1 MEEIM
6 GNNLKKIVNDQVN
19 NKVTKINF
27 LKIIFTIFLLMGC
40 SYSEVI
46 KMKEGVIK
54 TRISCKQLN
63 RISVK
68 NDRIESV
75 SGLEEAFNFEK
86 NEKTGEGYIKPS
98 EANGYEPIA
107 ISLTTVS
114 GRTQEMLLKVDDG
127 DPNTII
133 LENDEKE
140 GSFEEEFSSDSV
152 GGTEGYGS
160 TTVSSDYETGI
171 VEGMKR
177 LVAGECKQIKLAITP
192 SKKVTG
198 FRIKHLGSY
207 EVGKYIGEKFEVSC
221 DSNVIE
227 KLIESEFWSEDDV
240 ALTFSELEISKGKE
254 AILYVL
260 VKS

>member
-1 MEEIM
+1 M
-6 GNNLKKIVNDQVN
+6 GNNLKKLVMI
-19 NKVTKINF
+19 
-27 LKIIFTIFLLMGC
+27 LLLLITD

-46 KMKEGVIK
+46 KMKDTPIK

-68 NDRIESV
+68 NDRIESI
-75 SGLEEAFNFEK
+75 SGLDEAFNFEK
-86 NEKTGEGYIKPS
+86 NEKTGDGYIKSS
-98 EANGYEPIA
+98 EANGHEPIA

-114 GRTQEMLLKVDDG
+114 GRTQELLLNVDDG

-140 GSFEEEFSSDSV
+140 DSFEEDFSSDSI
-152 GGTEGYGS
+152 GETEGSSS

-177 LVAGECKQIKLAITP
+177 LIAGEVKPIKLAVTP
-192 SKKVTG
+192 KKEVKG

-207 EVGKYIGEKFEVSC
+207 EVGKYIGEKFEVSS
-221 DSNVIE
+221 DTKVME
-227 KLIESEFWSEDDV
+227 TLIESEFWNEDDV
-240 ALTFSELEISKGKE
+240 ALTFSELEICKGKK

-260 VKS
+260 VRS